1 MQGGIVGVFKRSTAI
16 IANCFVAPDFLRTPM
31 SDNSHATVHEEA
43 HTGPIKTPKQLL
55 LAAFF
60 RS

>member
-1 MQGGIVGVFKRSTAI
+1 
-16 IANCFVAPDFLRTPM
+16 M